1 MYGTPH
7 IEIVDLTDS
16 SVVAEVRE
24 FLSRHALSFDTAVD
38 YTIILRLSGRMIGTG
53 SFKGEVLRNIAVNED
68 VQGEGYTA
76 IILNEL
82 VQEQGR
88 RRIMHQLIFTKPQ
101 AASRFQNLGFR
112 LIADATPWAVLLE
125 GGLGGIDDYLSRVQ
139 KTCADLPTKRTA
151 VVVNCNPFTRGHLGL
166 LETAARES
174 EAVIVFAVSED
185 RSLFPFTDRIE
196 LIRRGT
202 SHIHNLRVVETG
214 NYMVSSAT
222 FPTYFTREEQL
233 ADAQAHLD
241 IALFAQKIAP
251 ALGIVARY
259 VGEEP
264 YCAVTEAYNRAMR
277 DILPKAG
284 VSLKILPRYV
294 GPDGIPISASTVRD
308 LIRSGDWDKI
318 RPLVP
323 DVTWEYLRSP
333 ANQSIIEKIKASH
346 SRH

>member
-1 MYGTPH
+1 MYGVPELETADLCDSAV
-7 IEIVDLTDS
+7 IAEIQ
-16 SVVAEVRE
+16 E
-24 FLSRHALSFDTAVD
+24 FLARHELGYDAMVDHTVILRHAGK
-38 YTIILRLSGRMIGTG
+38 IIGTG
-53 SFKGEVLRNIAVNED
+53 SFKGEVLRNIAVNEEA
-68 VQGEGYTA
+68 QGEGYTA
-76 IILNEL
+76 TILNEL

-88 RRIMHQLIFTKPQ
+88 RGITHRLIFTKPS
-101 AASRFQNLGFR
+101 AANRFQSLGFR

-125 GGLGGIDDYLSRVQ
+125 GGLGGIDEYLAGVQ
-139 KTCADLPTKRTA
+139 KQCRDLPARRTA

-185 RSLFPFTDRIE
+185 RSLFPFKDRIE

-202 SHIHNLRVVETG
+202 AHIHNLRVVETG

-222 FPTYFTREEQL
+222 FPTYFTREEHL

-241 IALFAQKIAP
+241 ISLFTQKIAP
-251 ALGIVARY
+251 ALGIAARY

-284 VSLKILPRYV
+284 VSLKILQRYT
-294 GPDGIPISASTVRD
+294 GPDGQPISASTVRD
-308 LIRSGDWDKI
+308 LIRADDWEKI
-318 RPLVP
+318 RALVP

-333 ANQSIIEKIKASH
+333 EHQDIIDKIRASH